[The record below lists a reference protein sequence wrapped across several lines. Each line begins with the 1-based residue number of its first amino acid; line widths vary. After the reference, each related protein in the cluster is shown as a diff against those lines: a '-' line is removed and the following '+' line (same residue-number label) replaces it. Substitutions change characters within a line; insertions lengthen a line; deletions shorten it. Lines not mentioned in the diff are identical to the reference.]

1 MEEIIEESCFEEI
14 YEKTYSRVLKFIIIK
29 CNNLDDVND
38 ILQDTYL
45 ELLKILKKNKKINVN
60 NIENYILGI
69 ANNIIKRHYS
79 KSIYKLFKQRK
90 EDDEEEINFV
100 KDELDLEA
108 DFINKENV
116 KNVWDFVKKKD
127 LQTAKAFYL
136 YFSMG
141 LKISE
146 ISKEINISESNVKN
160 KIYRTLKQIKQEIGK
175 EGK

>member
-127 LQTAKAFYL
+127 LQTAKGFYL

-146 ISKEINISESNVKN
+146 IS
-160 KIYRTLKQIKQEIGK
+160 
-175 EGK
+175 